1 MTGRH
6 SGAKTINNGFWGW
19 LFVPVLLAGCLED
32 TNSTQSP
39 GFATGGVSTATSWN
53 ADSPR
58 TKVASDEELAPNV
71 FSVQDDGIWDGRP
84 SLGGVWVSH
93 EDATTPER
101 VLVTDPATGKSVV
114 AALFRRLP
122 GQAGPSVR
130 VSSEAAGIL
139 GMTPGA
145 PTTLDVVAL
154 KRTGAAAAPEAAEAT
169 ADGTTPP
176 ASSPADT
183 ENSVAETASAAATA
197 IAASPSSEPQQ
208 TPAPETAAPANASD
222 ANVPFVQIGLFSVEE
237 NARSAATQLADTG
250 LPVQVDKVTS
260 GSASFWR
267 LRVGPLATQQ
277 AVTKALADI
286 KAMGFSDAYATR

>member
-130 VSSEAAGIL
+130 GTSNPDKGFPYLRIALDLLSKQRQDVDLVIL
-139 GMTPGA
+139 A
-145 PTTLDVVAL
+145 PRMFQTVF
-154 KRTGAAAAPEAAEAT
+154 PC
-169 ADGTTPP
+169 
-176 ASSPADT
+176 AS
-183 ENSVAETASAAATA
+183 
-197 IAASPSSEPQQ
+197 
-208 TPAPETAAPANASD
+208 
-222 ANVPFVQIGLFSVEE
+222 
-237 NARSAATQLADTG
+237 
-250 LPVQVDKVTS
+250 K
-260 GSASFWR
+260 
-267 LRVGPLATQQ
+267 
-277 AVTKALADI
+277 
-286 KAMGFSDAYATR
+286 